1 MDGILDALANILL
14 SPFLVFIL
22 IVAAIAL
29 SVISLVFTL
38 ILARKVS
45 VTLTSITTTPPPT
58 PVSTAPSTKPS
69 TGVVGKPTSTDVIR
83 ITSGLESLEEISSA
97 LAVNSIL
104 LFNLAGMSI
113 EAHNIKDEEKLA
125 AILADIVASFR
136 KNGFPAETI
145 SIKDSIQGYILSV
158 TKVGEMEVYALVLG
172 EADAI
177 VDVEEARQL
186 LKNFITSIV
195 KKGG

>member
-1 MDGILDALANILL
+1 MDGILDALPNILL

>member
-1 MDGILDALANILL
+1 
-14 SPFLVFIL
+14 
-22 IVAAIAL
+22 
-29 SVISLVFTL
+29 
-38 ILARKVS
+38 
-45 VTLTSITTTPPPT
+45 
-58 PVSTAPSTKPS
+58 
-69 TGVVGKPTSTDVIR
+69 
-83 ITSGLESLEEISSA
+83 
-97 LAVNSIL
+97 
-104 LFNLAGMSI
+104 MSI

-172 EADAI
+172 EANAI

>member
-172 EADAI
+172 KADAI